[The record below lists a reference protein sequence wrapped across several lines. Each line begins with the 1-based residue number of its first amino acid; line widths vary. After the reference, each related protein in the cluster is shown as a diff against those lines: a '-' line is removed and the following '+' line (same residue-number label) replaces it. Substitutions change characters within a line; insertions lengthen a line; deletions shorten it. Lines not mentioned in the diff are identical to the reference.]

1 MVVLGLLMVDSMRN
15 TPATIAFV
23 VFLILAVT
31 SAMMT
36 MAVDEERDSL
46 GWWLLYVIVF
56 ITFVVLL
63 YVVYGEGVT
72 SWRQVEW

>member
-1 MVVLGLLMVDSMRN
+1 MVVLGLLMVDSMRS

>member
-15 TPATIAFV
+15 TPTTIAFV